1 MALAPKD
8 DAISNSR
15 TRPVIRESSVNRET
29 VEADLKSDT
38 AGVYALALSALAKYH
53 QTLHTWLNGQA
64 WTSTR
69 QRHNFQSSRHHA
81 NFLFIDPIFCP
92 C

>member
-8 DAISNSR
+8 EAISNSR

-53 QTLHTWLNGQA
+53 PTPTHKAERASMDFNRTAAQISALKT
-64 WTSTR
+64 
-69 QRHNFQSSRHHA
+69 
-81 NFLFIDPIFCP
+81 P
-92 C
+92 CQFFAH

>member
-15 TRPVIRESSVNRET
+15 TRPVIRESNVNRET

-38 AGVYALALSALAKYH
+38 AGVYALALRALAKFKR
-53 QTLHTWLNGQA
+53 LARRGANGQ
-64 WTSTR
+64 
-69 QRHNFQSSRHHA
+69 
-81 NFLFIDPIFCP
+81 P
-92 C
+92 